1 MKFKIPFFTD
11 NRSESELKLIRF
23 MIDKFG
29 YRPKNLTL
37 FKQAVTHSSINQG
50 RYSNERLE
58 FLGDSLLDSILAEYL
73 YAHFPNENEGF
84 LTKNKSNIV
93 SRKALS
99 QIAESLELRK
109 VLMYKKHVNLNIQT
123 LEGNALEAIIGAIFL
138 DSNYET
144 LKKCIHFR
152 VFRNRFTLDKMI
164 QIDRD
169 FKSKLTIW
177 CQKRKMNLEFVL
189 CDEGMVEGIQ
199 TYGIEAVINDVPYGK
214 GSGNSKKN
222 AEQQAAKNA
231 LDYFE
236 IT

>member
-1 MKFKIPFFTD
+1 LKFKIPFFTEK
-11 NRSESELKLIRF
+11 RSESELKLIRF

-29 YRPKNLTL
+29 YRPTNLTF
-37 FKQAVTHSSINQG
+37 FKQAVTHSSISHG
-50 RYSNERLE
+50 RDSNERLE

-99 QIAESLELRK
+99 QLAESLELRTILNFK
-109 VLMYKKHVNLNIQT
+109 EHANLNLQT

-144 LKKCIHFR
+144 LKKCLHYR
-152 VFRNRFTLDKMI
+152 VFRNRFSLDKMI
-164 QIDRD
+164 HIDHD
-169 FKSKLTIW
+169 FKSRLTIW
-177 CQKRKMNLEFVL
+177 CQKRKMKLEFVL
-189 CDEGMVEGIQ
+189 SNDVIIEGVQ
-199 TYGIEAVINDVPYGK
+199 TYEIEAVINGIPYGK
-214 GSGNSKKN
+214 GRGNSKKN
-222 AEQQAAKNA
+222 AEQQAAEQA

-236 IT
+236 IS

>member
-1 MKFKIPFFTD
+1 MKFKIPFFTEK
-11 NRSESELKLIRF
+11 RSESELKLIRF

-29 YRPKNLTL
+29 YRPTNLTF
-37 FKQAVTHSSINQG
+37 FKQAVTHSSISHG
-50 RYSNERLE
+50 RDSNERLE

-99 QIAESLELRK
+99 QLAESLELRTILNFK
-109 VLMYKKHVNLNIQT
+109 EHANLNLQT

-144 LKKCIHFR
+144 LKKCLHYR
-152 VFRNRFTLDKMI
+152 VFRNRFSLDKMI
-164 QIDRD
+164 HIDHD
-169 FKSKLTIW
+169 FKSRLTIW
-177 CQKRKMNLEFVL
+177 CQKRKMKLEFVL
-189 CDEGMVEGIQ
+189 SNDVIIEGVQ
-199 TYGIEAVINDVPYGK
+199 TYEIEAVINGIPYGK
-214 GSGNSKKN
+214 GRGNSKKN
-222 AEQQAAKNA
+222 AEQQAAEQA

-236 IT
+236 IS